1 MRHLILGASA
11 LVLGTSLWAAN
22 TRSDSRSELRDA
34 RSFDAIDNRNER
46 SRALFMEAAKVI
58 THPRCMNCHPA
69 TRRPTQG
76 EYRRPHQPFVLGG
89 EEGHGLGIVRCTN
102 CHQDQNNAVA
112 GSGGRLSIPGNAHW
126 ALAPTS
132 MAWQGRTV
140 GQICRQIKDPARNG
154 ERDLAEI
161 VHHMSEDSLVG
172 WAWNPG
178 AGRVSAPG
186 TQEGFGA
193 LIKAWAQSGAACPE

>member
-58 THPRCMNCHPA
+58 THPRCM
-69 TRRPTQG
+69 
-76 EYRRPHQPFVLGG
+76 
-89 EEGHGLGIVRCTN
+89 N